1 MRLIFDTPA
10 TEAIG
15 RMSEIPHELFT
26 LECLDVGEV
35 PRKHGSVVIGK
46 TGMVTQ
52 LSRAVGSMGFIFY
65 EVDDEAA
72 TVTITSVI
80 SVVD

>member
-10 TEAIG
+10 TEAIA
-15 RMSEIPHELFT
+15 RMSEIPHDLFT
-26 LECLDVGEV
+26 LECLDLGGV
-35 PRKHGSVVIGK
+35 PHKQGSVVIGK
-46 TGMVTQ
+46 VGAVTQ
-52 LSRAVGSMGFIFY
+52 LTRAVGSMGFIVY

-72 TVTITSVI
+72 TVTITNII